1 MIIVPKKI
9 KGMSPD
15 IVPIEVRIQN
25 RADLLALTLRILR
38 YFFQCNFLGYQ
49 WHDDAEKS
57 TIYIEDANQ
66 ENPEVE
72 NPRPSLI
79 LDIGGAGFQHTSTG
93 NNLSNYDLDRAT
105 KYADQATT
113 FQIEVTGRSKAEAF
127 KLTDGLGTLLFL
139 MDSDLKKF
147 TPDIKQLHN
156 IQMGNVTP
164 LNSVGSRGDSVTL
177 FSSNITFQ
185 LDYTLNFKLVPLAPL
200 FTTAIFEAKAENSSI
215 SKEEQISVPI
225 GNQIIIPESV

>member
-1 MIIVPKKI
+1 MIIVPKKTP
-9 KGMSPD
+9 GMASNV
-15 IVPIEVRIQN
+15 VPIEVHIQN
-25 RADLLALTLRILR
+25 RADLLALTLRIIR
-38 YFFQCNFLGYQ
+38 YFFQCKFLGYQ

-57 TIYIEDANQ
+57 SIYIEDANQ

-79 LDIGGAGFQHTSTG
+79 LDIGGAGFQHTSLG
-93 NNLSNYDLDRAT
+93 NNLSGYDLDRST

-113 FQIEVTGRSKAEAF
+113 FQIEVTGRSKTEAF

-156 IQMGNVTP
+156 IQMGSIVP
-164 LNSVGSRGDSVTL
+164 LNSVGRRGDSVTL
-177 FSSNITFQ
+177 FTSTITFQ
-185 LDYTLNFKLVPLAPL
+185 VDYTLNFKLVPIAPL
-200 FTTAIFEAKAENSSI
+200 FTTAIFEAKAENSSA
-215 SKEEQISVPI
+215 
-225 GNQIIIPESV
+225 